1 MTRPEPSRLARS
13 LVGILSERDETLADL
28 RSQLATQLAVKDT
41 QLAVKD
47 AENAQ
52 LTLKLAQTSQV
63 VAPVSST

>member
-28 RSQLATQLAVKDT
+28 RSQLA
-41 QLAVKD
+41 VKD

-52 LTLKLAQTSQV
+52 LKLKLAQTSQV